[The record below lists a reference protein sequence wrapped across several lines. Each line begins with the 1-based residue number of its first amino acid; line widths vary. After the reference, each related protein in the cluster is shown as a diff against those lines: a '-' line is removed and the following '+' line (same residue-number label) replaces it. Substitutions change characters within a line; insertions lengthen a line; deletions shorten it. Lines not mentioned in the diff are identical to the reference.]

1 VAPPPAAVR
10 NPAPARPRLGG
21 SRTCCWPIGEPG
33 TPEFRFCEADPL
45 SGKPYCA
52 EHAAIAYVK
61 PREKERREDA
71 A

>member
-1 VAPPPAAVR
+1 MRSPMAS
-10 NPAPARPRLGG
+10 RPRLGG
-21 SRTCCWPIGEPG
+21 ARSCCWPIGEPG
-33 TPEFRFCEADPL
+33 TSDFRFCEADPVG
-45 SGKPYCA
+45 GKPYCA